1 MKYLLQVYFNEAQQ
15 RLEQLPDAD
24 RAAVFQEYAAFFA
37 SPEILDG
44 NQLQPPASAVTARVD
59 DGQIVVTEG
68 PIVKTGEPLGGYYL
82 IEVAD
87 RDAAVALASRIPA
100 LRMGAAIEVRPVIER
115 EAANEAEQ

>member
-1 MKYLLQVYFNEAQQ
+1 MRYLLQVYFNEAQQ

-37 SPEILDG
+37 SPEIRDG

-68 PIVKTGEPLGGYYL
+68 PIVETGEPLGGYYL

-115 EAANEAEQ
+115 EAANEAE